1 MAKPLIVTLKLD
13 EPARTYFNTLREKY
27 YPAHFNYVEAHLT
40 LFHSLPAGEK
50 KIHEALS
57 LFSKR
62 GHIELTISGL
72 ANTRNGISYIIS
84 SPELQQM
91 HASLQHA
98 IKEHV
103 KGKDKQELMPHITIQ
118 QKVTAFKAGLLY
130 KSLSADFKSFVCYGA
145 GLSTFIYNKG
155 PWIHFA
161 DYDFTE

>member
-1 MAKPLIVTLKLD
+1 MNLPGHISIHFGKNIIRLISIMLKPILHCFIAYPL
-13 EPARTYFNTLREKY
+13 AR
-27 YPAHFNYVEAHLT
+27 
-40 LFHSLPAGEK
+40 K
-50 KIHEALS
+50 KIHEALY

-62 GHIELTISGL
+62 CHIELTISGL
-72 ANTRNGISYIIS
+72 ANTRNGISYIIC

-130 KSLSADFKSFVCYGA
+130 KSLSADFKSFVCKGT
-145 GLSTFIYNKG
+145 GFSTYIYDKRQ
-155 PWIHFA
+155 WIHYA
-161 DYDFTE
+161 DHDFNG

>member
-50 KIHEALS
+50 KIHEALY

-62 GHIELTISGL
+62 CHIELTISGL

-130 KSLSADFKSFVCYGA
+130 KSLSADFKSFVCKGT
-145 GLSTFIYNKG
+145 GFSTYIYDKRQ
-155 PWIHFA
+155 WIHYA
-161 DYDFTE
+161 DHDFNG